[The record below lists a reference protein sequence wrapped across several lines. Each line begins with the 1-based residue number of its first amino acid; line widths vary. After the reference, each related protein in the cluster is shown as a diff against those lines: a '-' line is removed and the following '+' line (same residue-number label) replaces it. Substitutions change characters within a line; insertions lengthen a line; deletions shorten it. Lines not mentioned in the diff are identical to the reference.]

1 MKIGVLGAG
10 MMTEALVTGWV
21 EAGHEVLIGG
31 RTPAKAEDLAQRVGA
46 KAGTLREAAEF
57 GDVVLLAVRLAG
69 LEETLR
75 AAGGPEGVL
84 SGKTIIDCGNAV
96 DVSDFSQVTFEGGTS
111 MAEEVARLAPGA
123 HVVRAFNQAHAA
135 VWRMRPP
142 SFDGRPFVVPIA
154 GDAEGKPAARAL
166 ITDLG
171 AEALD
176 AGDLAQTRHLEAM
189 AIIVIRLLFSGYDPL
204 SVFTF
209 SSPGRT
215 GEAIAS
221 R

>member
-10 MMTEALVTGWV
+10 MMTEALAAGWV
-21 EAGHEVLIGG
+21 SAGHDVLIGG
-31 RTPAKAEDLAQRVGA
+31 RTPGRAAQLAERIGA
-46 KAGTLREAAEF
+46 RAGTLREAAEF
-57 GDVVLLAVRLAG
+57 GDAVLIAVRLAG

-75 AAGGPEGVL
+75 AAGAPEGTLAGRTV
-84 SGKTIIDCGNAV
+84 IDCGNAV
-96 DVSDFSQVTFEGGTS
+96 DVSDFSQVTYEGGSS
-111 MAEEVARLAPGA
+111 MAEQVARLSPGA
-123 HVVRAFNQAHAA
+123 HVIKAFNQAHAA

-142 SFDGRPFVVPIA
+142 VVDDRPLAVPFA
-154 GDAEGKPAARAL
+154 GDPDGKATARTL

-171 AEALD
+171 AEPLD
-176 AGDLAQTRHLEAM
+176 AGDITQARHLEAM

-204 SVFTF
+204 SVFAF

-215 GEAIAS
+215 GEAITS